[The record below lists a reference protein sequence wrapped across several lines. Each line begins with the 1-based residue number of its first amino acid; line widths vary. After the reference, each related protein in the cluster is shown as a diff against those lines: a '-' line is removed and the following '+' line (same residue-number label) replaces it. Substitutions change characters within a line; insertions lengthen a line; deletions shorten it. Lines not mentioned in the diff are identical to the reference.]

1 MDITIQHPW
10 FKRALGPLIP
20 SRLFD
25 QFFGEGLLEYD
36 LLPLFS
42 STISPY
48 YRQSLFRSVLESGI
62 SEVRALRL
70 PLLFL
75 PLSPY
80 ASTCSFPPM
89 ACQWGPAAVALH
101 WGAREQGGPPAKH
114 SLPAPSWARRETLAR
129 EKASLRETETI
140 FALEGCFRHVKG
152 CLLLPSRLPAVWRG
166 KS

>member
-62 SEVRALRL
+62 SEVRVLALPSFAFFPFPVPPPAPLHLLLSRAGQRLQPLPGCEEDLQPAARPSRL
-70 PLLFL
+70 PLLL
-75 PLSPY
+75 PGQ
-80 ASTCSFPPM
+80 A
-89 ACQWGPAAVALH
+89 
-101 WGAREQGGPPAKH
+101 
-114 SLPAPSWARRETLAR
+114 LAR
-129 EKASLRETETI
+129 EKAS
-140 FALEGCFRHVKG
+140 F
-152 CLLLPSRLPAVWRG
+152 
-166 KS
+166 